1 MNLGLG
7 EKDISKIESALS
19 SSMDLS
25 FVFNQ
30 SILGEQA
37 LNRLGFTPEEIQDP
51 NLSVLKKLGFTP
63 EQIAQA
69 NEYIFGTMTV
79 EGAPHLKP
87 EHYAIFDCA
96 NKCGSKGTRYIAYQ
110 AHINMMA
117 ATQPFLCGAI
127 SKTINMPHEATIAEV
142 AEVHEKSWTHM
153 LKAVALYRDGSK
165 LSQPLNSMTGEDSL
179 MSLATAD
186 DIDETVGPKE
196 YHQAMG
202 HGRGIQEKLPTQR
215 RGFVQEA
222 LVGGHKVYVRT
233 GEYPDGR
240 LGEIFI
246 DMYKEGASYRS
257 LVNMLAIA
265 VSKGLQ
271 YGIPLEEYVDT
282 FTYTKFEP
290 AGVVQGHE
298 NIKMATSIMDFV
310 FRLMGYEYLGRTDL
324 VQNKPADAQKTL
336 PLDLSH
342 TTVKKVDTTSQITE
356 HDPKNDAKK
365 QGFTGDQCGACGSMK
380 MKRNG
385 SCLLCVDCG
394 ETTGC
399 S

>member
-1 MNLGLG
+1 VVAPDDG
-7 EKDISKIESALS
+7 
-19 SSMDLS
+19 
-25 FVFNQ
+25 V
-30 SILGEQA
+30 
-37 LNRLGFTPEEIQDP
+37 
-51 NLSVLKKLGFTP
+51 
-63 EQIAQA
+63 
-69 NEYIFGTMTV
+69 V
-79 EGAPHLKP
+79 ERCF
-87 EHYAIFDCA
+87 FD
-96 NKCGSKGTRYIAYQ
+96 S
-110 AHINMMA
+110 
-117 ATQPFLCGAI
+117 
-127 SKTINMPHEATIAEV
+127 
-142 AEVHEKSWTHM
+142 
-153 LKAVALYRDGSK
+153 
-165 LSQPLNSMTGEDSL
+165 
-179 MSLATAD
+179 
-186 DIDETVGPKE
+186 
-196 YHQAMG
+196 
-202 HGRGIQEKLPTQR
+202 GRGIQEKLPTQR